1 MRLDKYMKSAI
12 IRAIMADV
20 PKPDVVAY
28 RKSIQAEVCKLM
40 TPAVRKV
47 YKECPKALASEYVS
61 DLYDGSDWES
71 RYIVLGNVTK
81 EQLQAACKPFN
92 DAVTAREKVQNDLRG
107 IVEST
112 STLKRLKELLPEFVK
127 YFPTEA
133 EPSKNLPAVA
143 NLVTDMV
150 KLGWPDKK
158 KKVGVK

>member
-1 MRLDKYMKSAI
+1 MRLDKYAKLAI
-12 IRAIMADV
+12 VRAIMADV
-20 PKPDVVAY
+20 PKPDVKAY
-28 RKSIQAEVCKLM
+28 RKSIQAEVVKLM
-40 TPAVRKV
+40 SPAVRKV
-47 YKECPKALASEYVS
+47 YKECPKALTAEYVS
-61 DLYDGSDWES
+61 DLYDGVDWQS
-71 RYIVLGNVTK
+71 RYIILGNVTK
-81 EQLQAACKPFN
+81 DQLNNVCKPLD
-92 DAVTAREKVQNDLRG
+92 DAIRARAKVEHDLKN

-158 KKVGVK
+158 KASAT

>member
-1 MRLDKYMKSAI
+1 MRLDKYAKSAI

-28 RKSIQAEVCKLM
+28 RKSIQAEVVKLM

-47 YKECPKALASEYVS
+47 YKECPKALVEEYVS
-61 DLYDGSDWES
+61 DLYDGVNWES
-71 RYIVLGNVTK
+71 RYIILGNVTK
-81 EQLQAACKPFN
+81 TQLAAACKPLTE
-92 DAVTAREKVQNDLRG
+92 AIAARNKVECALKG
-107 IVEST
+107 VVEST
-112 STLKRLKELLPEFVK
+112 STLNRLKELLPEFVK

-158 KKVGVK
+158 KKVGA

>member
-1 MRLDKYMKSAI
+1 MRLDKYAKSAI

-28 RKSIQAEVCKLM
+28 RKSIQAEVVKLM

-47 YKECPKALASEYVS
+47 YKECPKALTAEYVS

-81 EQLQAACKPFN
+81 TQLADACKPLEL
-92 DAVTAREKVQNDLRG
+92 AIAARNKVERDLKG
-107 IVEST
+107 VVEST

-150 KLGWPDKK
+150 KLGWPAK
-158 KKVGVK
+158 KKVSAK